1 MVPDLA
7 LLHCVAALYV
17 LMDESGVGV
26 FLTRIKNCFTA
37 MLGDFQVKALWLFFC
52 CDFIHTSLCLWACP
66 RQFDEYYENTRF
78 PVLTVLVFVAC
89 K

>member
-1 MVPDLA
+1 MVSSSWALHPVCCLAGCVCVAVHSCVAVVPDFA

-37 MLGDFQVKALWLFFC
+37 MLGDFQVKAL
-52 CDFIHTSLCLWACP
+52 
-66 RQFDEYYENTRF
+66 
-78 PVLTVLVFVAC
+78 
-89 K
+89 